1 MDKKICPKAKE
12 CKKRCITHHNV
23 PHIHNEECDFD
34 NCIEWTNCG
43 FCVTYVES
51 SPEPSMPLIPE
62 IDLSLNYTC
71 FNEKALEAHDQQVRK
86 DFAEECIK
94 GMHILRNPYNPRIGN
109 DHVRFD
115 NTCAKQLKADIAHL
129 RAMAGE
135 R

>member
-51 SPEPSMPLIPE
+51 SPEPSMPLAPCMTLPDVTAE
-62 IDLSLNYTC
+62 DC
-71 FNEKALEAHDQQVRK
+71 EACRQQVRK
-86 DFAEECIK
+86 DFAACVEVELSLSCCMSDDAIK
-94 GMHILRNPYNPRIGN
+94 EVLR
-109 DHVRFD
+109 
-115 NTCAKQLKADIAHL
+115 LAHL
-129 RAMAGE
+129 RVMAGE